1 MNLPGQNPTKS
12 LFPEFSA
19 YLLLHYPNYSHDANT
34 NHLAFSGENV
44 PQDNNP
50 RHFGLA
56 AVETVALAATSPKN
70 ISDADWAE
78 FQEYQA
84 KKEAIKQKHPV
95 VGKLCFY
102 HGWNKSHDSTQCKSM
117 IHDLNFTAAQ
127 KAFVKIPKNKNV
139 VIDGVQ
145 CNVRC
150 AQGVVPGP

>member
-56 AVETVALAATSPKN
+56 AVETVALAATSPARALDEK
-70 ISDADWAE
+70 SEEWLA
-78 FQEYQA
+78 FQEWRKIQEA
-84 KKEAIKQKHPV
+84 KKS
-95 VGKLCFY
+95 CFY
-102 HGWNKSHDSTQCKSM
+102 HGWNRSHDSSQCTRMKRDSK
-117 IHDLNFTAAQ
+117 FTAAQ
-127 KAFVKIPKNKNV
+127 KSFVKIPRSKNV

-145 CNVRC
+145 CNLKC
-150 AQGVVPGP
+150 AEGVVPAP